1 MDYSQSGSSSM
12 ELSRQ
17 EHWSGLPCPPPRD
30 LPNPRIEP
38 TSLPSPARADRFF
51 FFLPLA
57 PPEKPH
63 PTACVSA
70 AQLCQVLCNFMDWG
84 LPGSSVHGISR
95 QEYSSGLPFPFPGDS
110 PDPGI
115 EHRSPALQADS
126 LSSEPPGK
134 ALQLLQFSSVTQS
147 CPTCC
152 CC

>member
-1 MDYSQSGSSSM
+1 MPFSKGSSQPKDRTHVS
-12 ELSRQ
+12 STSCTGRQ
-17 EHWSGLPCPPPRD
+17 V
-30 LPNPRIEP
+30 
-38 TSLPSPARADRFF
+38 F

-70 AQLCQVLCNFMDWG
+70 AQLCQVLCKFMDWG

-95 QEYSSGLPFPFPGDS
+95 QEYSSGLPFPFPGDI

-152 CC
+152 CCC